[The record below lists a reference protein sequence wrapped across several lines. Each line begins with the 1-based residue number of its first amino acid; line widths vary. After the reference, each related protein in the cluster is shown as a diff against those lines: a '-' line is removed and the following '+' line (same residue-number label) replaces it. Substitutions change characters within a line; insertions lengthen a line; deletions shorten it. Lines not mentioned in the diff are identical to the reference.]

1 MLHVRD
7 PAWKCRIP
15 EEITEEQQVK
25 GGHIAD
31 CSVRRRM
38 KKKVAMFPG
47 QGSVYVGMCKELL
60 KEYDIA
66 RETFQEAS
74 EAIGMDLKK
83 LCIEGDLK
91 ELTKTEHSQPA
102 ILTASVASYRIL
114 EAEYNFRPHYYA
126 GHSLG
131 EFSALVCAGYLPF
144 AEGVRLVKTRGEL
157 MRDAAQGA
165 EGIMTA
171 VGKVPKEEL
180 LSVCKEISAPGSV
193 VCVSN
198 YNSLK
203 QNVIS
208 GHKAAVEKVEKRMAA
223 LGASVKRLNV
233 SAPFHSPLMQPA
245 LEQFEA
251 ALKGYTFVDSGKT
264 VMSNVT
270 ARPHVF
276 SEIKERLAQQLIS
289 PVRWQEIV
297 EYLKA
302 QQIRLAVDVG
312 PGKVL
317 RNLMFDNFP
326 AVHALSFD
334 VADNARELEK
344 TLGSEK
350 QVPFISRC
358 MGQAVATR
366 NLCHDP
372 QTYETEIMEPYRSL
386 QKMQQAVEA
395 EERDPSAEEMKT
407 ARELLLRIFRG
418 KQIPEEEQE
427 ARLQTLYLDT
437 GTEAVFS

>member
-1 MLHVRD
+1 
-7 PAWKCRIP
+7 
-15 EEITEEQQVK
+15 
-25 GGHIAD
+25 
-31 CSVRRRM
+31 
-38 KKKVAMFPG
+38 MFPG

-66 RETFQEAS
+66 RETFGEAS
-74 EAIGMDLKK
+74 DAISMDLKK
-83 LCIEGDLK
+83 LCLEGDLK

-102 ILTASVASYRIL
+102 ILTASVASFRVL
-114 EAEYNFRPHYYA
+114 ETEFGFRPQFYA

-157 MRDAAQGA
+157 MRDAAEGS

-171 VGKVPKEEL
+171 VGKVPKDEI
-180 LSVCKEISAPGSV
+180 LSVCKEISASGHV

-208 GHKAAVEKVEKRMAA
+208 GHKDAVAEAEKRLAS

-245 LEQFEA
+245 LEQFKA
-251 ALKGYTFVDSGKT
+251 VLDGYTFVDSGKT
-264 VMSNVT
+264 VLSNVT
-270 ARPHVF
+270 AKPHVF
-276 SEIKERLAQQLIS
+276 GEIKERLAQQLIS
-289 PVRWQEIV
+289 PVRWQETV

-302 QQIRLAVDVG
+302 QQIRVAVDVG

-317 RNLMFDNFP
+317 RNLMSDNFP
-326 AVHALSFD
+326 AVHALSYD

-344 TLGSEK
+344 LLGNEK
-350 QVPFISRC
+350 LTPFISRC

-366 NLCHDP
+366 NQCHDA
-372 QTYETEIMEPYRSL
+372 QTYETEIMEPYRRL
-386 QKMQQAVEA
+386 QMMQQTVEA
-395 EERDPSAEEMKT
+395 EERAPSVEEMKN
-407 ARELLLRIFRG
+407 ARDLLLRIFRG
-418 KQIPEEEQE
+418 KQIPVQEQE
-427 ARLQTLYLDT
+427 ARLQTLYFDT
-437 GTEAVFS
+437 GTEDLFS

>member
-1 MLHVRD
+1 
-7 PAWKCRIP
+7 
-15 EEITEEQQVK
+15 
-25 GGHIAD
+25 
-31 CSVRRRM
+31 M

-74 EAIGMDLKK
+74 DAIAMDLKK
-83 LCIEGDLK
+83 LCLEGDLK

-102 ILTASVASYRIL
+102 ILTASVASFRVL
-114 EAEYNFRPHYYA
+114 EMEFGFRPQFYA

-157 MRDAAQGA
+157 MRDAAQGS

-171 VGKVPKEEL
+171 VGKVPKDEI
-180 LSVCKEISAPGSV
+180 LSVCKEISAPGHV

-208 GHKAAVEKVEKRMAA
+208 GHKNAVAEAEKRLAS

-245 LEQFEA
+245 LEQFKA
-251 ALKGYTFVDSGKT
+251 VLDGYTFLDSGKT
-264 VMSNVT
+264 VLSNVT
-270 ARPHVF
+270 AMPHVF
-276 SEIKERLAQQLIS
+276 ADIKERLAQQLVS
-289 PVRWQEIV
+289 PVRWQETV

-302 QQIRLAVDVG
+302 QQIRVAVDVG

-317 RNLMFDNFP
+317 RNLMSDNFS
-326 AVHALSFD
+326 AVHALSYD

-344 TLGSEK
+344 LLGNEK
-350 QVPFISRC
+350 LTPFISRC

-366 NLCHDP
+366 NLCHDA
-372 QTYETEIMEPYRSL
+372 QTYETEIMEPYRRL
-386 QKMQQAVEA
+386 QMMQQTVEA
-395 EERDPSAEEMKT
+395 EEREASVDEMKT
-407 ARELLLRIFRG
+407 ARQLLLQIFRG
-418 KQIPEEEQE
+418 KQIPTQEQE

>member
-1 MLHVRD
+1 MKDARRNKFFERR
-7 PAWKCRIP
+7 AQRI
-15 EEITEEQQVK
+15 
-25 GGHIAD
+25 
-31 CSVRRRM
+31 CSVHENM

-60 KEYDIA
+60 
-66 RETFQEAS
+66 REHDLVRQIFREAS
-74 EAIGMDLKK
+74 DAIGMDMEK
-83 LCIEGDLK
+83 LCLEGDLK

-102 ILTASVASYRIL
+102 ILTASVASFRVL
-114 EAEYNFRPHYYA
+114 EEEFGFRPHFYA

-157 MRDAAQGA
+157 MRDAALGT
-165 EGIMTA
+165 ESLMTA
-171 VGKVPKEEL
+171 VGKLPKEEIL
-180 LSVCKEISAPGSV
+180 GVCREVSASGHV

-198 YNSLK
+198 YNSHK

-208 GHKAAVEKVEKRMAA
+208 GSKVGVSEAEKRLAS

-245 LEQFEA
+245 LERFKVVLE
-251 ALKGYTFVDSGKT
+251 GYSFTDSGKA
-264 VMSNVT
+264 VLSNVT

-276 SEIKERLAQQLIS
+276 AEIRERLAQQLVS
-289 PVRWQEIV
+289 PVRWQETV

-326 AVHALSFD
+326 AVHALSYD
-334 VADNARELEK
+334 VPDNARELEK
-344 TLGSEK
+344 LLGNEK
-350 QVPFISRC
+350 YSPFISRC

-366 NLCHDP
+366 NLCYDP
-372 QTYETEIMEPYRSL
+372 QSYETEIMEPYRRL
-386 QKMQQAVEA
+386 QAMELTVEA
-395 EERDPSAEEMKT
+395 EERTATAEEMKT
-407 ARELLLRIFRG
+407 ATELLLKIFRG
-418 KQIPEEEQE
+418 KQIPTEEQQ

-437 GTEAVFS
+437 GTEGMFSR

>member
-1 MLHVRD
+1 
-7 PAWKCRIP
+7 
-15 EEITEEQQVK
+15 
-25 GGHIAD
+25 
-31 CSVRRRM
+31 
-38 KKKVAMFPG
+38 MFPG

-66 RETFQEAS
+66 RKIFQEAS
-74 EAIGMDLKK
+74 DAIGMDMKK
-83 LCIEGDLK
+83 LCLEGDLR
-91 ELTKTEHSQPA
+91 ELTQTEVSQPT
-102 ILTASVASYRIL
+102 ILTASVASFRVL
-114 EAEYNFRPHYYA
+114 EKEFGFRPQFYA

-144 AEGVRLVKTRGEL
+144 ADGIRLVRSRGEL
-157 MRDAAQGA
+157 MRDAAQGSD
-165 EGIMTA
+165 GIMTA
-171 VGKVPKEEL
+171 VGKVPKEEIIAVCE
-180 LSVCKEISAPGSV
+180 SVSAPGNV

-208 GHKAAVEKVEKRMAA
+208 GHKNAVAEAERRLAS

-245 LEQFEA
+245 LEQFKSV
-251 ALKGYTFVDSGKT
+251 LDGYTFVNSGKK
-264 VMSNVT
+264 VLSNVT

-276 SEIKERLAQQLIS
+276 AEIKERLAQQLVS
-289 PVRWQEIV
+289 PVRWQETV
-297 EYLKA
+297 EYLKL
-302 QQIRLAVDVG
+302 QQIRIAVDVG

-326 AVHALSFD
+326 AVKALSYD

-344 TLGSEK
+344 TLGTEK
-350 QVPFISRC
+350 LTPFISRC

-372 QTYETEIMEPYRSL
+372 QTYETEIMDSYRSL
-386 QKMQQAVEA
+386 QRLEQTVEA
-395 EERDPSAEEMKT
+395 EERTPSIEEMKT
-407 ARELLLRIFRG
+407 ARDLLLRIFRG
-418 KQIPEEEQE
+418 KQIPAEEQA
-427 ARLQTLYLDT
+427 ARLQTLYFDT
-437 GTEAVFS
+437 GTEEVFS